1 MPLKRYDPD
10 TNMSRKVGA
19 AASGG
24 GGFSYL
30 TALVCVLCIALTAAY
45 HLTGRDGPRW
55 GNFPAPV
62 VWGGQY
68 GALVTTTFLH
78 GDIIHLLFN
87 ILMLQRFGDAVER
100 ALGHLEWSAFC
111 IAAAF
116 VASGVELALFG
127 QTGIGMSGVVYA
139 LIGLCW
145 GARRA
150 VPAFQ
155 QVANTDTLR
164 FALGWIVITA
174 VLTELGY
181 LRVANGAHV
190 GGLVFGLA
198 LAGLF
203 VDRNLPAARR
213 ALAGAALSAVVVL
226 AVLSVTYLPWN
237 AQWRVWKATRPAAES
252 APQAARF

>member
-1 MPLKRYDPD
+1 MPIKRYDPN
-10 TNMSRKVGA
+10 TNTSRALGTQTR
-19 AASGG
+19 

-30 TALVCVLCIALTAAY
+30 TALTCVLCIALTAAY

-55 GNFPAPV
+55 GNFPAEV
-62 VWGGQY
+62 IWGGRY

-78 GDIIHLLFN
+78 GDIVHLLFN
-87 ILMLQRFGDAVER
+87 VLMLQRFGDAVER
-100 ALGHLEWSAFC
+100 AFGHLEWAAFA

-116 VASGVELALFG
+116 VASGVELAVFG

-155 QVANTDTLR
+155 QVASTDTLR
-164 FALGWIVITA
+164 FALGWIVITF

-181 LRVANGAHV
+181 LHVANGAHV
-190 GGLVFGLA
+190 GGLAFGLA

-203 VDRNLPAARR
+203 VDKNLPAARR
-213 ALAGAALSAVVVL
+213 ALAGFTLGAVVLL
-226 AVLSVTYLPWN
+226 AVLSLTYLPWN
-237 AQWRVWKATRPAAES
+237 AEWRAWKATRPADA
-252 APQAARF
+252 AARF